1 MTMKITRNDIE
12 YIAHLSRLEVDDA
25 LVDKFADQVSRILQY
40 IDKLKD
46 ADVSGAELMS
56 GAALDHNVFREDI
69 PHTPPGPEITLA
81 NAPERE
87 DDFYLV
93 PKAVG

>member
-1 MTMKITRNDIE
+1 MKITRKDIE
-12 YIAHLSRLEVDDA
+12 YIAHLSRLEVHDS

-46 ADVSGAELMS
+46 VDVSGAELMS
-56 GAALDHNVFREDI
+56 GAALDNNVFREDT
-69 PHTPPGPEITLA
+69 PHTPPGPDITLA
-81 NAPERE
+81 NAPERD
-87 DDFYLV
+87 DDFYIV

>member
-1 MTMKITRNDIE
+1 MKITRKDVE
-12 YIAHLSRLEVDDA
+12 HIAHLSRLEVDDS

-56 GAALDHNVFREDI
+56 GASMDHNVFREDI
-69 PHTPPGPEITLA
+69 PHTPPGPDITLA

-87 DDFYLV
+87 DDFYIV